1 MNLPILT
8 PNLMTPGTCVTF
20 DPERCVGCNLCVE
33 VCRCDVLMPNPEEGK
48 PPIVLYPD
56 ECWFCGCCV
65 DDCPRGA
72 NRMHHP
78 LNQKIAWKRKET
90 GELFRI
96 TSGQVLPQGGT
107 NLY

>member
-8 PNLMTPGTCVTF
+8 PNPMTPCTCVTF

-33 VCRCDVLMPNPEEGK
+33 VCRCDVLMPNPEAGK

-72 NRMHHP
+72 NQMHHP

-96 TSGQVLPQGGT
+96 TPGQELPQGGT
-107 NLY
+107 SPY